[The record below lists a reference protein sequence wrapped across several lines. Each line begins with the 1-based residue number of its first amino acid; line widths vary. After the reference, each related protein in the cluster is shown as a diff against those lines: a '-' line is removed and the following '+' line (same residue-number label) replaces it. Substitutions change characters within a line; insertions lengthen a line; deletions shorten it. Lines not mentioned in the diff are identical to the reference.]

1 MSLDPGLDCIK
12 ALPFSDLQEERVAEG
27 WVRLLLE
34 KQKKEKKFFKNNS
47 TKFAQTRRYVQLDL
61 FR

>member
-1 MSLDPGLDCIK
+1 MRLDPGLDWVE

-34 KQKKEKKFFKNNS
+34 KQKKEKKIFKNNS
-47 TKFAQTRRYVQLDL
+47 Y
-61 FR
+61 